1 LCGNA
6 GCLLFFDNAFLGL
19 VVRLLVW
26 GYCWQY
32 WWTCI
37 LIIRILCY
45 LEGVIAYGWDWVH
58 LALDCVCWVRFCV
71 GVGFDNY
78 GRIANCEWRLDQMV
92 ICGVVLIGLMW
103 REIETLC
110 GAISIDIILGL
121 SWSDYNG
128 VGLLNIVYV

>member
-1 LCGNA
+1 
-6 GCLLFFDNAFLGL
+6 
-19 VVRLLVW
+19 
-26 GYCWQY
+26 
-32 WWTCI
+32 
-37 LIIRILCY
+37 
-45 LEGVIAYGWDWVH
+45 
-58 LALDCVCWVRFCV
+58 
-71 GVGFDNY
+71 
-78 GRIANCEWRLDQMV
+78 MV